1 MNVRKNKWLD
11 RFVASV
17 LHKKV
22 TEAYEAPN
30 VNVPSSWKEIA
41 NGLYRIKVA
50 NTITKI
56 TTTFVVKP

>member
-1 MNVRKNKWLD
+1 MTVRKNKWLD

-17 LHKKV
+17 LHKKD

-30 VNVPSSWKEIA
+30 VKAPSSWNEIT
-41 NGLYRIKVA
+41 YHIKVA
-50 NTITKI
+50 NAITKI